1 MQHDF
6 LKVGCSCLEFSGS
19 CIYFEKIYPPS
30 FFISCAIFTTMEVK
44 EEMLALAEKLKIYQ
58 DTYYKEGKSLVSDS
72 EYDRLTDRLI
82 ALEKEF
88 PDYAAPDS
96 PTKRVGSDL
105 TNDFPEIQHTIPVL
119 SLDKAYSEESV
130 LDFFTRT
137 IDKTGGELSFAA
149 EEKIDGISMVLYY
162 EDGILVRAVTRGN
175 GSVGNDVTPNIV
187 TIPSIP
193 LSLPEPLDI
202 AVRGEVYLP
211 KKEFEKVNATL
222 PEDERAANPRNL
234 AAGTV
239 RRQKSQEA
247 ARIPLDMYCY
257 EGFWGDEDSTPK
269 DHLHIMK
276 KLSDLGFRINPDFAF
291 FSRTK
296 EEAERKLKEA
306 GLEGAPYGFGDL
318 KEYISQMTEKRPG
331 LDHEIDGLVFKI
343 NELGVRNNLGY
354 TEHHP
359 RWAIAYKFESPQA
372 ESVLLGI
379 TIQVGRTGRITPVAE
394 IAPTSLGG
402 STIRRATLHNQEYI
416 DSLELAIGDKV
427 SITKRGDVIPAVE
440 EVVEKNESG
449 NTTYHIPS
457 TCPCCGTELVHK
469 GVHLFCPNYNCPDQ
483 AKGRISFF
491 SSRDQM
497 DIDSLGPKT
506 VELLW
511 KNKLL
516 SRVEDIYTLDY
527 SEILERKIPGIGEKT
542 VEALKKAVIQ
552 SKERPYR
559 TVLASLGI
567 PDCGAKTAQLLS
579 EGGFDSLEKLR
590 LASERG
596 DTSVFLSIKGM
607 GEETAKTLIEAFKD
621 PNLLQTI
628 QAFTSLGLHVSEDMD
643 KKEEGEEPQIFQG
656 EVWCV
661 TGSFENF
668 NPRSKAL
675 KEIEKRGGRTV
686 SSVTGKTT
694 HLLAGKGGGS
704 KRAEAEKLGVKII
717 SEDEFLLLLDIKT
730 GEKKEEEA
738 IEGFLF

>member
-1 MQHDF
+1 MQ
-6 LKVGCSCLEFSGS
+6 S
-19 CIYFEKIYPPS
+19 
-30 FFISCAIFTTMEVK
+30 
-44 EEMLALAEKLKIYQ
+44 LAAKLKIYQ

-88 PDYAAPDS
+88 PDFAAPDS
-96 PTKRVGSDL
+96 PTRRVGSDL
-105 TNDFPEIQHTIPVL
+105 TNDFPEVSHTIPVL
-119 SLDKAYSEESV
+119 SLDKAYTKENV
-130 LDFFTRT
+130 LDFFNRS
-137 IDKTGGELSFAA
+137 IEKEGEALSFAA

-162 EDGILVRAVTRGN
+162 EDGILARAVTRGN
-175 GSVGNDVTPNIV
+175 GAVGNDVTPNIV
-187 TIPSIP
+187 TIPSVP
-193 LSLPEPLDI
+193 LSLSEPLDL

-211 KKEFEKVNATL
+211 KADFEKVNATL
-222 PEDERAANPRNL
+222 SEDEKAANPRNL

-257 EGFWGDEDSTPK
+257 EGFFDDDEIAPK
-269 DHLHIMK
+269 DHLHILK

-291 FSRTK
+291 FSTTK
-296 EEAERKLKEA
+296 EKAEEKLREA
-306 GLEGAPYGFGDL
+306 GLTGKAYGFSELQD
-318 KEYISQMTEKRPG
+318 YIDEIAKKRPG

-343 NELGVRNNLGY
+343 NELNVREDLGY

-372 ESVLLGI
+372 ESVLLDV
-379 TIQVGRTGRITPVAE
+379 TVQVGRTGRITPVAE
-394 IAPTSLGG
+394 IAPTALGG

-416 DSLELAIGDKV
+416 DSLELAIGDRV

-449 NTTYHIPS
+449 NTTYRIPS
-457 TCPCCGTELVHK
+457 TCPCCGSELVHK

-483 AKGRISFF
+483 AKGRIAFF

-497 DIDSLGPKT
+497 DIESLGPKT

-511 KNKLL
+511 ENKIL
-516 SRVEDIYTLDY
+516 SRVEDIYSIDY
-527 SEILERKIPGIGEKT
+527 SALSDMKIPGIGEKT
-542 VEALKKAVIQ
+542 VKALKEGVEK
-552 SKERPYR
+552 SKSQPYR

-567 PDCGAKTAQLLS
+567 PDVGKKTASILA

-590 LASERG
+590 LASATG
-596 DTSVFLSIKGM
+596 DASPFLAIKGM

-621 PNLLQTI
+621 ENLLRTI
-628 QAFTSLGLHVSEDMD
+628 DALSSFGLHVSEDQD
-643 KKEEGEEPQIFQG
+643 KKEEAEEAQIFQG
-656 EVWCV
+656 EVWCA
-661 TGSFENF
+661 TGSFKNF

-704 KRAEAEKLGVKII
+704 KRAEAEKLGVRII
-717 SEDEFLLLLDIKT
+717 SEEQFLALLGIKASEKDEGPVQ
-730 GEKKEEEA
+730 GE
-738 IEGFLF
+738 LF

>member
-1 MQHDF
+1 
-6 LKVGCSCLEFSGS
+6 
-19 CIYFEKIYPPS
+19 
-30 FFISCAIFTTMEVK
+30 MEVK
-44 EEMLALAEKLKIYQ
+44 EEMISLAQKLKIYQ

-88 PDYAAPDS
+88 PEFAAPDS

-105 TNDFPEIQHTIPVL
+105 TNDFPEVQHTIPVL
-119 SLDKAYSEESV
+119 SLDKAYSDESV
-130 LDFFTRT
+130 LDFFSRS
-137 IDKTGGELSFAA
+137 IEKKGGELSFAA

-211 KKEFEKVNATL
+211 KKEFEKVNAIL
-222 PEDERAANPRNL
+222 PEDEKAANPRNL

-257 EGFWGDEDSTPK
+257 EGFWGDEEATPK

-296 EEAERKLKEA
+296 EEAEERLKEA
-306 GLEGAPYGFGDL
+306 GLEGTGYGFSDI
-318 KEYISQMTEKRPG
+318 KEYISRMTEKRPG

-343 NELGVRNNLGY
+343 NELDVRQEFGY

-372 ESVLLGI
+372 ETTLLGI
-379 TIQVGRTGRITPVAE
+379 TVQVGRTGRITPVAE
-394 IAPTSLGG
+394 IAPVALGG

-416 DSLELAIGDKV
+416 DSLELAIGDRV

-440 EVVEKNESG
+440 EVVEKNEEG
-449 NTTYHIPS
+449 NTTYKIPL
-457 TCPCCGTELVHK
+457 TCPCCGSELVHK
-469 GVHLFCPNYNCPDQ
+469 GVHLFCSNYDCPDQ

-497 DIDSLGPKT
+497 DIDSMGPKT

-511 KNKLL
+511 NNKLL
-516 SRVEDIYTLDY
+516 KRVEDIYTLDY
-527 SEILERKIPGIGEKT
+527 SKALEMKIPGIGEKT
-542 VEALKKAVIQ
+542 VEALKKSVEE
-552 SKERPYR
+552 SRNRPYA
-559 TVLASLGI
+559 TVLSSLGI
-567 PDCGAKTAQLLS
+567 PDCGTKTARLLS

-590 LASERG
+590 LAAEKG
-596 DTSVFLSIKGM
+596 DTAPFLSIKGM
-607 GEETAKTLIEAFKD
+607 GEETAKTLIEAFRD
-621 PNLLQTI
+621 PNLLSTI
-628 QAFTSLGLHVSEDMD
+628 NALTAIGLHVSEEMD
-643 KKEEGEEPQIFQG
+643 KKEEEDKPQIFTG

-675 KEIEKRGGRTV
+675 KEIEMRGGRTV
-686 SSVTGKTT
+686 SSVTSKTT

-704 KRAEAEKLGVKII
+704 KRADAEKLGVKII
-717 SEDEFLLLLDIKT
+717 TEDEFLLLLGIKV
-730 GEKKEEEA
+730 GEKQDEGPQD
-738 IEGFLF
+738 GFLF

>member
-1 MQHDF
+1 
-6 LKVGCSCLEFSGS
+6 
-19 CIYFEKIYPPS
+19 
-30 FFISCAIFTTMEVK
+30 MEVK
-44 EEMLALAEKLKIYQ
+44 EEMFSLAQKLKIYQ

-88 PDYAAPDS
+88 PEFAAPDS

-105 TNDFPEIQHTIPVL
+105 TNDFPEVQHTIPVL
-119 SLDKAYSEESV
+119 SLDKAYSDESV
-130 LDFFTRT
+130 LDFFSRS
-137 IDKTGGELSFAA
+137 IEKKGGELSFAA

-222 PEDERAANPRNL
+222 PEDEKAANPRNL

-257 EGFWGDEDSTPK
+257 EGFWGDEEATPK

-296 EEAERKLKEA
+296 EEAEEKLKEA
-306 GLEGAPYGFGDL
+306 GLEGTGYGFSDI
-318 KEYISQMTEKRPG
+318 KEYISRMTEKRPG

-343 NELGVRNNLGY
+343 NELDVRQEFGY

-372 ESVLLGI
+372 ETTLLGI
-379 TIQVGRTGRITPVAE
+379 TVQVGRTGRITPVAE
-394 IAPTSLGG
+394 IAPVALGG

-416 DSLELAIGDKV
+416 DSLELAIGDRV

-440 EVVEKNESG
+440 EVVEKNEEG
-449 NTTYHIPS
+449 NTTYKIPL
-457 TCPCCGTELVHK
+457 TCPCCGSELVHK
-469 GVHLFCPNYNCPDQ
+469 GVHLFCPNYDCPDQ

-497 DIDSLGPKT
+497 DIDSMGPKT

-511 KNKLL
+511 NNKLL
-516 SRVEDIYTLDY
+516 KRVEDIYTLDY
-527 SEILERKIPGIGEKT
+527 SKALEMKIPGIGEKT
-542 VEALKKAVIQ
+542 VDALKKSVEE
-552 SKERPYR
+552 SKNRPYA
-559 TVLASLGI
+559 TVLSSLGI
-567 PDCGAKTAQLLS
+567 PDCGTKTARLLS

-590 LASERG
+590 LAAEKG
-596 DTSVFLSIKGM
+596 DTAPFLAIKGM
-607 GEETAKTLIEAFKD
+607 GEETAKTLIEAFRD
-621 PNLLQTI
+621 PNLLSTI
-628 QAFTSLGLHVSEDMD
+628 NALTAIGLHVSEEMD
-643 KKEEGEEPQIFQG
+643 KKEEEDKPQIFTG

-675 KEIEKRGGRTV
+675 KEIEMRGGRTV
-686 SSVTGKTT
+686 SSVTSKTT
-694 HLLAGKGGGS
+694 HLLVGKGGGS
-704 KRAEAEKLGVKII
+704 KRADAEKLGVKII
-717 SEDEFLLLLDIKT
+717 TEDEFLLLLGVKL
-730 GEKKEEEA
+730 GEKQSEGPQD
-738 IEGFLF
+738 GFLF

>member
-1 MQHDF
+1 MQ
-6 LKVGCSCLEFSGS
+6 S
-19 CIYFEKIYPPS
+19 
-30 FFISCAIFTTMEVK
+30 
-44 EEMLALAEKLKIYQ
+44 LAAKLKIYQ

-88 PDYAAPDS
+88 PDFAAPDS
-96 PTKRVGSDL
+96 PTRRVGSDL
-105 TNDFPEIQHTIPVL
+105 TNDFPEVSHTIPVL
-119 SLDKAYSEESV
+119 SLDKAYTKENV
-130 LDFFTRT
+130 LDFFNRS
-137 IDKTGGELSFAA
+137 IEKEGEALSFAA

-162 EDGILVRAVTRGN
+162 EDGILARAVTRGN
-175 GSVGNDVTPNIV
+175 GAVGNDVTPNIV
-187 TIPSIP
+187 TIPSVP
-193 LSLPEPLDI
+193 LSLSEPLDL

-211 KKEFEKVNATL
+211 KADFEKVNATL
-222 PEDERAANPRNL
+222 SEDEKAANPRNL

-257 EGFWGDEDSTPK
+257 EGFFDDDEIAPK
-269 DHLHIMK
+269 DHLHILK

-291 FSRTK
+291 FSTTK
-296 EEAERKLKEA
+296 EKAEEKLREA
-306 GLEGAPYGFGDL
+306 GLTGKAYGFSELQD
-318 KEYISQMTEKRPG
+318 YIDEIAKKRPG

-343 NELGVRNNLGY
+343 NELNVREDLGY

-372 ESVLLGI
+372 ESVLLDV
-379 TIQVGRTGRITPVAE
+379 TVQVGRTGRITPVAE
-394 IAPTSLGG
+394 IAPTALGG

-416 DSLELAIGDKV
+416 DSLELAIGDRV

-449 NTTYHIPS
+449 NTTYRIPS
-457 TCPCCGTELVHK
+457 TCPCCGSELVHK

-483 AKGRISFF
+483 AKGRIAFF

-497 DIDSLGPKT
+497 DIESLGPKT

-511 KNKLL
+511 ENKIL
-516 SRVEDIYTLDY
+516 SRVEDIYSIDY
-527 SEILERKIPGIGEKT
+527 SALSDMKIPGIGEKT
-542 VEALKKAVIQ
+542 VKALKEGVEK
-552 SKERPYR
+552 SKSQPYR

-567 PDCGAKTAQLLS
+567 PDVGKKTASILA

-590 LASERG
+590 LASATG
-596 DTSVFLSIKGM
+596 DASPFLAIKGM

-621 PNLLQTI
+621 ENLLRTI
-628 QAFTSLGLHVSEDMD
+628 DALSSFGLHVSEDQD
-643 KKEEGEEPQIFQG
+643 KKEEEEEAQIFQG
-656 EVWCV
+656 EVWCA
-661 TGSFENF
+661 TGSFKNF

-704 KRAEAEKLGVKII
+704 KRAEAEKLGVRII
-717 SEDEFLLLLDIKT
+717 SEEQFLALLGIKASEKDEGPVQ
-730 GEKKEEEA
+730 GE
-738 IEGFLF
+738 LF